1 MNTSTSAAL
10 KAELESIWR
19 DRLARHSTSNQTIEA
34 FCHSESVS
42 VTTFYKWR
50 NRLGAHTVDARLEN
64 KDVRTA
70 PFVELGLVRRPTA
83 PVSAPYRTEPADHS
97 VHIDVRLE
105 LGNGVVLYLV
115 RS

>member
-50 NRLGAHTVDARLEN
+50 N

-105 LGNGVVLYLV
+105 LGNGVVLHLV